1 MYKCSITNK
10 KKNKKKEVPMKSAN
24 VVDKK
29 KTSRKKPRK
38 PGKFIWL
45 IMERVRRAL
54 KEGRK

>member
-1 MYKCSITNK
+1 
-10 KKNKKKEVPMKSAN
+10 MKSAN

>member
-1 MYKCSITNK
+1 MYKCSMTNK
-10 KKNKKKEVPMKSAN
+10 KKNKKKEVPIKSAN

-29 KTSRKKPRK
+29 KTSKKKPRN

-45 IMERVRRAL
+45 IIERVRKAL

>member
-10 KKNKKKEVPMKSAN
+10 KKKKKKEEPMKSAN

-45 IMERVRRAL
+45 IIKRVRKAL